1 MKTGRFLSMAA
12 AGALASALA
21 LAQGLPTAS
30 LTGKVTAEGN
40 TALPGVTVTVTS
52 PSLQGT
58 RDVTTS
64 GNGDYIFNLLPPGDY
79 TVRFALAGMTGVDR
93 SVSLT
98 SGAVGRVDVELR
110 PAAVAES
117 ITVSGEAGEAAA
129 VESPQVSA
137 TYKKEF
143 IEKLPVARTLAATT
157 LLAPGVTN
165 NGPGGNDRLPSIAIS
180 GAPSYDSL
188 FLINGVVVNEN
199 LRGQP
204 HDLFIEDAI
213 QETTVI
219 TGNVSAEYGRF
230 TGGIVS
236 AITKSGSNRLSG
248 SFRTSFTNDKWTE
261 NDPLNESR
269 NLDPRIDKTNP
280 VYEATLGGPIWIDRI
295 WGFGAYRSQ
304 KLSQS
309 RQTNPTAGPG
319 SSGFSA
325 IPYENIRDT
334 QRIEGKLT
342 LAITPRHNLVGS
354 YIDIKDE
361 EVNNSFTTNILDL
374 ASLVTRQTPNTLLGI
389 NYNGVLTDKLFVEA
403 QYSKKQFTFENS
415 GSPFTDL
422 ERGTLLLD
430 RSRGNARWNSPTFSN
445 DTPEKRDNEGWFA
458 KASYFLS
465 TSNLGTH
472 DIRVGYEHFHDFQFA
487 NNHQSGSDF
496 RIFAT
501 RAIIRGDQVFPV
513 FQTPGDSTFLRYTP
527 ILELTRGT
535 DFNTNSVFVNDRI
548 AVGRHWAFNVGLRY
562 DKNQSKN
569 SAGFPVSDDSAIS
582 PRLAAH
588 YDVRGDGRLVLNAG
602 YGQYVA
608 NLTLGIANDTS
619 PAGVNATL
627 DWFYRGPCI
636 NCDVNAATGDLLTNA
651 QAIQALFDWFNSI
664 GGISSRPTRLQDIP
678 GLSSQI
684 LADSLKSPNVK
695 EYVVGVGSALGT
707 RGFGRVDLIYRNWDD
722 FYGSRIDLTTG
733 PSPEDQFGNFT
744 DLALVGNDDRYDRKY
759 TAVQTQFAYRFPIG
773 LFAGGNYTWSR
784 LTGNLDAENFVSG
797 PIPGTAG
804 EYPEYKTFQENHPTG
819 YLEGDQRHQAR
830 VWLGYDFP
838 TRFANFNVTVLESY
852 ASGRAFRALGT
863 IDMRS
868 FIENPGYVDPPA
880 AVDYYF
886 GGGRAPFRFEDMT
899 RTDLAVNVDLKIWK
913 SLEVF
918 LQPELINVFNEKAL
932 TGGRIGIDSSTTVN
946 TRASAG
952 APYANFDARNTQPVE
967 GVNYAYAA
975 NFGRAI
981 GRDAYQLPRTF
992 RFSVGLRF

>member
-1 MKTGRFLSMAA
+1 MKSGRFLI
-12 AGALASALA
+12 AGSAWTLASAVL
-21 LAQGLPTAS
+21 LAQGIPTGS
-30 LTGKVTAEGN
+30 ITGKVTSEGN
-40 TALPGVTVTVTS
+40 TPLPGVTVTVTS

-58 RDVTTS
+58 RDVTT
-64 GNGDYIFNLLPPGDY
+64 GANGDYIFNLLPAGDY
-79 TVRFALAGMTGVDR
+79 TVRFALSGMTGVDR
-93 SVSLT
+93 TVALA

-110 PAAVAES
+110 PAAVTEAV
-117 ITVSGEAGEAAA
+117 TVSAEANEAAA
-129 VESPQVSA
+129 VESPQVAA

-143 IEKLPVARTLAATT
+143 IEKLPIARTLAATT

-165 NGPGGNDRLPSIAIS
+165 NGPGGNDRFASIAIS

-236 AITKSGSNRLSG
+236 AITKSGGNRLSG
-248 SFRTSFTNDKWTE
+248 SFRTSFTNEKWVE
-261 NDPLNESR
+261 NDPLNNSR
-269 NLDPRIDKTNP
+269 DLDPRIDKTNP

-295 WGFGAYRSQ
+295 WGFGAFRAAETST
-304 KLSQS
+304 S

-319 SSGFSA
+319 SSGFAA

-342 LAITPRHNLVGS
+342 VAITPRHNLVGS
-354 YIDIKDE
+354 YIDIQDE

-374 ASLVTRQTPNTLLGI
+374 DSLVTRTTPNTLLGI
-389 NYNGVLTDKLFVEA
+389 NYNGILTDKLFLEA

-430 RSRGNARWNSPTFSN
+430 RSRGQARWNSPTFSN
-445 DTPEKRDNEGWFA
+445 DTPEQRDNEGWFA

-465 TSNLGTH
+465 TSNVGTH

-527 ILELTRGT
+527 ILEETRGT
-535 DFNTNSVFVNDRI
+535 DFNTESVFVNDRI
-548 AVGRHWAFNVGLRY
+548 SVGRHWAFNVGLRY
-562 DKNQSKN
+562 DKNRAEN
-569 SAGFPVSDDSAIS
+569 SAGFPVSDDSAVS

-588 YDVRGDGRLVLNAG
+588 YDLRGDGRLVFNAG

-619 PAGVNATL
+619 PAGVNATF

-636 NCDVNAATGDLLTNA
+636 NCDVNAPTESLLTSH
-651 QAIQALFDWFNSI
+651 QAIQAFFDWFNSI
-664 GGISSRPTRLQDIP
+664 GGIESRPTRLQDVP

-684 LADSLKSPNVK
+684 LEDSLKSPNVK
-695 EYVVGVGSALGT
+695 EYVVGVGSALGN
-707 RGFGRVDLIYRNWDD
+707 RGFARLDLIYRDWDD
-722 FYGSRIDLTTG
+722 FYGSRIDLGTG
-733 PSPEDQFGNFT
+733 PSPEDPFGNIT
-744 DLALVGNDDRYDRKY
+744 DLAIVGNDDQYDRKY
-759 TAVQTQFAYRFPIG
+759 TAVQTQFSYRFPIG
-773 LFAGGNYTWSR
+773 FFTGGNYTWSR
-784 LTGNLDAENFVSG
+784 LTGNLDPEDFTSG
-797 PIPGTAG
+797 PIPGSAA
-804 EYPEYKTFQENHPTG
+804 EYPEYKQFQENNPTG

-830 VWLGYDFP
+830 VWLGYDFV

-852 ASGRAFRALGT
+852 QSGRAYRGLGT
-863 IDMRS
+863 IDTRD
-868 FIENPGYVDPPA
+868 FVENPGYEDPPA
-880 AVDYYF
+880 AVNYYF
-886 GGGRAPFRFEDMT
+886 GGGRHPFRFEDST
-899 RTDLAVNVDLKIWK
+899 RTDLALNIDFKVWK
-913 SLEVF
+913 TLEVF
-918 LQPELINVFNEKAL
+918 LQPELINVFNEDAL

-952 APYANFDARNTQPVE
+952 APYENFDPTTTDPVL
-967 GVNYAYAA
+967 GTHYAYAA
-975 NFGRAI
+975 NFGQAI